1 MPPAGDPTTM
11 TGMAEPG
18 YLRIGNAERREA
30 IEMLHRAGAEGRLSG
45 DEVAERSARVQSALT
60 YADLDLLFTDL
71 PVPPPSGHY
80 GRQAVPT
87 VPRAPGWDPGNRL
100 VLSAGMSRER
110 RRGRWEIPPYLRV
123 SGDFGSVLM
132 DCREAVCLAPV
143 VDIDVLGG
151 AGSVRIIVPD
161 GWGVDT
167 QKVTKGWG
175 TVRNR
180 ANAVPDPGQPL
191 LVLHG
196 SAGMGSLR
204 IRPATSAR
212 QRRRQQRQLNR
223 APQPRPWVAEHPELP
238 NADDLR

>member
-1 MPPAGDPTTM
+1 
-11 TGMAEPG
+11 MAEPG

-30 IEMLHRAGAEGRLSG
+30 IELLQRAGAEGRLS
-45 DEVAERSARVQSALT
+45 DQEVSERSARVQAALT
-60 YADLDLLFTDL
+60 YADLDLLFADL
-71 PVPPPSGHY
+71 PVTPPS
-80 GRQAVPT
+80 RRRDQQFIPT
-87 VPRAPGWDPGNRL
+87 APQSPGWSPGNRL

-123 SGDFGSVLM
+123 SGDFGSVVL

-167 QKVTKGWG
+167 QQVTKGWG

-180 ANAVPDPGQPL
+180 ADAVPGPGQPL

-196 SAGMGSLR
+196 SAGVGSLK

-212 QRRRQQRQLNR
+212 QRRRQQRQLTR
-223 APQPRPWVAEHPELP
+223 SPQPQHWVAEHPELP

>member
-1 MPPAGDPTTM
+1 MSRM
-11 TGMAEPG
+11 TEPG
-18 YLRIGNAERREA
+18 YLRIGNAERHDA
-30 IEMLHRAGAEGRLSG
+30 IALLQRAGAEGRLSSE
-45 DEVAERSARVQSALT
+45 EVTERSARVQAALT
-60 YADLDLLFTDL
+60 FADLDLLFADL
-71 PVPPPSGHY
+71 PVTPPSRQF
-80 GRQAVPT
+80 GRNPAPT
-87 VPRAPGWDPGNRL
+87 APRPPGWDPGNRV

-110 RRGRWEIPPYLRV
+110 RRGPWEIPPYLRV
-123 SGDFGSVLM
+123 SGDFGSVLL

-143 VDIDVLGG
+143 IDIDVLGG

-167 QKVTKGWG
+167 QQLTKGWG

-180 ANAVPDPGQPL
+180 AQELPDPGQPL

-196 SAGMGSLR
+196 SAGLGSVK

-212 QRRRQQRQLNR
+212 QRRKQRRQLKR
-223 APQPRPWVAEHPELP
+223 GPQPQHWVAEHPELP